1 MEAFALKTCCDRA
14 VAKSRQIPGTGV
26 SPGHGSNPVK
36 SWARDQ
42 IPGTGAKSRRW
53 KHRRGSRS
61 RGGRVHGASTRAG
74 PGDGRSLRV
83 EGPLA
88 LLLIPLVQAFVQ
100 HSTNTPASSKRPCS
114 RQTPSN
120 RDTCIYIYAYVYRF
134 MYTYIYVFYYYI
146 YIYIYIYIHMYTYM
160 IYISLTS

>member
-1 MEAFALKTCCDRA
+1 MEAFALKTCCHRA

-36 SWARDQ
+36 SWARDR

-53 KHRRGSRS
+53 KHRRGSQS
-61 RGGRVHGASTRAG
+61 RGGRVHGASARAG

-88 LLLIPLVQAFVQ
+88 LLLIPRVQAFVQ

-120 RDTCIYIYAYVYRF
+120 RDTCIYIY
-134 MYTYIYVFYYYI
+134 MYMCIDLCIHIYMFFIII
-146 YIYIYIYIHMYTYM
+146 YIYIYTYIYICTR
-160 IYISLTS
+160 I